1 MIFRLIPLVIL
12 AAPALAQESGANA
25 SFYHA
30 YWLDHGADRYREA
43 IAAYQKFLSEA
54 PDNKHAP
61 SAAASLLSLLYRT
74 GDTQA
79 ADEFKKSHSQLIAKD
94 QKRFSNR
101 LQAGSTSDSRQPG
114 TVMRNRIADMK
125 KQQREAKEKG
135 DETTSQRLSE
145 NIRRMEEAL
154 RRAGDGRNQRGSRT
168 RLTEMNKEQIKDYL
182 RRTQEFSKN
191 QIRRL
196 RENGNTEQADRLAE
210 SIKKF
215 RDLIMAGKIEE
226 AQKALDSRSR
236 GTDSRSNQP
245 PRRRS
250 TDKDKASEEDSKDSG
265 SSRRGTS
272 SRSKQP
278 PRRRSKDDKE
288 ESTTTDA
295 QKESR
300 RRRGDR

>member
-1 MIFRLIPLVIL
+1 MIFRLSPLVIL

-25 SFYHA
+25 NFYHA
-30 YWLDHGADRYREA
+30 YWLEHGADRYREA

-135 DETTSQRLSE
+135 RGRPEPAGQPHPPDRDEQEADQGLSATRPGVQQETGSPPPRERQHRTSQPS
-145 NIRRMEEAL
+145 RR
-154 RRAGDGRNQRGSRT
+154 
-168 RLTEMNKEQIKDYL
+168 KP
-182 RRTQEFSKN
+182 QE
-191 QIRRL
+191 
-196 RENGNTEQADRLAE
+196 
-210 SIKKF
+210 
-215 RDLIMAGKIEE
+215 
-226 AQKALDSRSR
+226 DSRLDHGR
-236 GTDSRSNQP
+236 QD
-245 PRRRS
+245 RRS
-250 TDKDKASEEDSKDSG
+250 PEG
-265 SSRRGTS
+265 
-272 SRSKQP
+272 
-278 PRRRSKDDKE
+278 PRLDAAWHRQSIQ
-288 ESTTTDA
+288 SATTTT
-295 QKESR
+295 QH
-300 RRRGDR
+300 G